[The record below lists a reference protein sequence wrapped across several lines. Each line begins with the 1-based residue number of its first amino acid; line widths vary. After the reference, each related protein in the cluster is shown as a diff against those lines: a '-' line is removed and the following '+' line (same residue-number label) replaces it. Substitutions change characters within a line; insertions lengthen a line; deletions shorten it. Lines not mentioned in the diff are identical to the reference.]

1 MNALFFLPK
10 KLSDIQK
17 SEILESFKEG
27 SETIQIAKKYNFS
40 NATIIRQLKNMM
52 GSDAYYKFK
61 KRKSSSNLNLIE
73 NPSINASKNENED
86 IFFEVVPLTEG
97 VELNSQKDLSSLPI
111 MDFEFPNTAYM
122 IVDKVTE
129 LETKFLKDYPEW
141 QFLPKDDL
149 NRKTIQ
155 IYFDLKNAKRDC
167 TKDQKLIKVPNTD
180 VFKIVSPILISRGI
194 TRIITE
200 DKLLAL

>member
-1 MNALFFLPK
+1 MPK

-73 NPSINASKNENED
+73 NPSINSSTNDNGD
-86 IFFEVVPLTEG
+86 MFFEVVPLTEG

-122 IVDKVTE
+122 IVDNVTE

-167 TKDQKLIKVPNTD
+167 TKDKKVIKVPNTD

>member
-1 MNALFFLPK
+1 MPK
-10 KLSDIQK
+10 KLSDTQK

-27 SETIQIAKKYNFS
+27 SETTQIAEKYNFS

-73 NPSINASKNENED
+73 NPSINSSTNESGD

-97 VELNSQKDLSSLPI
+97 VDLNSQKDLSSLPI

-149 NRKTIQ
+149 NRKTIK
-155 IYFDLKNAKRDC
+155 IYFDLKNAKRNC
-167 TKDQKLIKVPNTD
+167 TKDQKVIKVPNTD
-180 VFKIVSPILISRGI
+180 VFKIVSPILISKGI

>member
-1 MNALFFLPK
+1 MPK

-73 NPSINASKNENED
+73 NPSINSSTNESGD

-97 VELNSQKDLSSLPI
+97 VDLNSQKDLSSLPI

-149 NRKTIQ
+149 NRKTIK
-155 IYFDLKNAKRDC
+155 IYFDLKNAKRNC
-167 TKDQKLIKVPNTD
+167 TKDQKVIKVPNTD
-180 VFKIVSPILISRGI
+180 VFKIVSPILISKGI

>member
-1 MNALFFLPK
+1 MPK

-73 NPSINASKNENED
+73 NPSINSSTNESGD

-97 VELNSQKDLSSLPI
+97 VDLNSQKDLSSLPI

-122 IVDKVTE
+122 IVDKITE

-149 NRKTIQ
+149 NRKTIK
-155 IYFDLKNAKRDC
+155 IYFDLKNAKRNC
-167 TKDQKLIKVPNTD
+167 TKDQKVIKVPNTD

>member
-1 MNALFFLPK
+1 MPK

-17 SEILESFKEG
+17 REILESFKQG

-40 NATIIRQLKNMM
+40 NATIIRQLKNIM
-52 GSDAYYKFK
+52 GKEAYDNFK
-61 KRKSSSNLNLIE
+61 KRKISENLNVFE
-73 NPSINASKNENED
+73 NNSITPTKGEIGNM
-86 IFFEVVPLTEG
+86 FFEVVPLTEG

-111 MDFEFPNTAYM
+111 MDFEFPNTVYM
-122 IVDKVTE
+122 IVDKGTE
-129 LETKFLKDYPEW
+129 LETKFLKDFPEW

-155 IYFDLKNAKRDC
+155 VYCDSKNAKRDC
-167 TKDQKLIKVPNTD
+167 SKDQKVIKVPNTD
-180 VFKIVSPILISRGI
+180 VFKIVSPILRSRGI

-200 DKLLAL
+200 DQLIAL

>member
-1 MNALFFLPK
+1 MPK

-73 NPSINASKNENED
+73 NPSINSSTNESGD

-97 VELNSQKDLSSLPI
+97 VDLNSQKDLSSLPI

-167 TKDQKLIKVPNTD
+167 TKDQKVIKVPNTD
-180 VFKIVSPILISRGI
+180 VFKMVCPILLSRGI

>member
-1 MNALFFLPK
+1 MPK

-73 NPSINASKNENED
+73 NPSINSSTNESGD

-97 VELNSQKDLSSLPI
+97 VDLNSQKDLSSLPI

-122 IVDKVTE
+122 IVDTVFFRECTP
-129 LETKFLKDYPEW
+129 L
-141 QFLPKDDL
+141 
-149 NRKTIQ
+149 Q
-155 IYFDLKNAKRDC
+155 IMFY
-167 TKDQKLIKVPNTD
+167 
-180 VFKIVSPILISRGI
+180 S
-194 TRIITE
+194 
-200 DKLLAL
+200 

>member
-1 MNALFFLPK
+1 MPK

-27 SETIQIAKKYNFS
+27 FETIQIAKKYNFS
-40 NATIIRQLKNMM
+40 NATIIRQLKNML
-52 GSDAYYKFK
+52 GDEAYYNFK
-61 KRKSSSNLNLIE
+61 KRKLSE
-73 NPSINASKNENED
+73 NPSITSSKSESEN
-86 IFFEVVPLTEG
+86 IFFEVIPLTEG

-111 MDFEFPNTAYM
+111 IDFEFPETAYM
-122 IVDKVTE
+122 VVDKGIE

-155 IYFDLKNAKRDC
+155 VYFDLKNAKRDC
-167 TKDQKLIKVPNTD
+167 SKEQKVIKVPNTD

-200 DKLLAL
+200 DQLIAL

>member
-1 MNALFFLPK
+1 MPK

-52 GSDAYYKFK
+52 GSDAYYKLK
-61 KRKSSSNLNLIE
+61 KRKSTSNLNLIE
-73 NPSINASKNENED
+73 NPSINDSTNENGD

-97 VELNSQKDLSSLPI
+97 VELTSQKDLSSLPI

-155 IYFDLKNAKRDC
+155 IYFDLKTAKRDC
-167 TKDQKLIKVPNTD
+167 SKDQKVIKVPNTD

>member
-1 MNALFFLPK
+1 MFFLPK

-73 NPSINASKNENED
+73 NPSINSSTNESGD

-97 VELNSQKDLSSLPI
+97 VDLNSQKDLSSLPI
-111 MDFEFPNTAYM
+111 MDFEFPNIAYM

-167 TKDQKLIKVPNTD
+167 TRDQKVIKVPNTD

-194 TRIITE
+194 TRIVTE

>member
-1 MNALFFLPK
+1 MPK

-73 NPSINASKNENED
+73 NPSINSSTNESGD

-97 VELNSQKDLSSLPI
+97 VDLNSQKDLSSLPI

-122 IVDKVTE
+122 IVDKITE

-149 NRKTIQ
+149 NRKTIK
-155 IYFDLKNAKRDC
+155 IYFDLKNAKRNC
-167 TKDQKLIKVPNTD
+167 TKDQKVIKVPNTD
-180 VFKIVSPILISRGI
+180 VFKIVSPILISKGI

>member
-1 MNALFFLPK
+1 MPK

-17 SEILESFKEG
+17 SEILESFKQG

-61 KRKSSSNLNLIE
+61 KRNLSENLNVIE
-73 NPSINASKNENED
+73 NPSITTSKDEGENM
-86 IFFEVVPLTEG
+86 FFEVVPLTEG
-97 VELNSQKDLSSLPI
+97 VELNSQKDLSSIPI
-111 MDFEFPNTAYM
+111 MDFEFPTTVFM
-122 IVDKVTE
+122 IVDKLIE
-129 LETKFLKDYPEW
+129 LETKFLKDYPDWE
-141 QFLPKDDL
+141 FLPKDDL

-155 IYFDLKNAKRDC
+155 VYFDLKNAKRDC
-167 TKDQKLIKVPNTD
+167 SKEQKVIKVPNTD
-180 VFKIVSPILISRGI
+180 VFKIVSPILISKGI

-200 DKLLAL
+200 DHLISL

>member
-1 MNALFFLPK
+1 MPK

-73 NPSINASKNENED
+73 NPSINSSTNESGD

-97 VELNSQKDLSSLPI
+97 VDLNSQKDLSSLPI
-111 MDFEFPNTAYM
+111 MDFEFPNIAYM

-155 IYFDLKNAKRDC
+155 IYFDLKNAKRAC
-167 TKDQKLIKVPNTD
+167 TKDQKVIKVPNTD
-180 VFKIVSPILISRGI
+180 VFEIVSPILISRGI